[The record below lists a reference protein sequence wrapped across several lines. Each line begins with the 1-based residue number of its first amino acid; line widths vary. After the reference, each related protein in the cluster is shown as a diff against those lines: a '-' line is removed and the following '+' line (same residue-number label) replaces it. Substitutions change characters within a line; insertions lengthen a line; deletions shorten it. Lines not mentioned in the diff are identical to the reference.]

1 MKSIV
6 KYESTLPMSAIRDQR
21 YPLSSAFKFEFA
33 PPSRTP
39 TAAFSCEYCG
49 KEFNLKQYLICH
61 VIEIHGDTCTPVKP
75 EPYYIQSVSSEST
88 KHSLHEKSYSSSINA
103 DITDS
108 NSSMSVP
115 RNMESCSVEK
125 VQKSNITQECVTGNK
140 IPNEHMIVD
149 SEAKQFTCEICQKN
163 YSHESSLK
171 THLRIHSGVNMYYSC
186 DLCQKSFNYKGNLK
200 KHLR

>member
-6 KYESTLPMSAIRDQR
+6 KSESTRPMSAIRDQR
-21 YPLSSAFKFEFA
+21 CPPSSVVKSEFA
-33 PPSRTP
+33 HPSRTP

-88 KHSLHEKSYSSSINA
+88 KHSLHEQSDSSSINA

-108 NSSMSVP
+108 NSSMSVLQ
-115 RNMESCSVEK
+115 NMESSSVEK
-125 VQKSNITQECVTGNK
+125 VQKSNITQECFTGNK
-140 IPNEHMIVD
+140 VQNE
-149 SEAKQFTCEICQKN
+149 
-163 YSHESSLK
+163 
-171 THLRIHSGVNMYYSC
+171 
-186 DLCQKSFNYKGNLK
+186 
-200 KHLR
+200 